1 MPGGAGEGRLQIR
14 IEIHHGVIGKVALS
28 STRPLGLP
36 AALAGRELSAALNL
50 LPRLFSLCGM
60 AQTVAGLTA
69 VETALGFTPAPPQI
83 AARHILVAAEALE
96 QTAWQLLLEGPRC
109 IGVTPAFER
118 LKRLRS
124 LIAALRPQLFP
135 DPSWNRIGG
144 AQLRPDQ
151 VGLAATLTAIAECLQ
166 PAIWGE
172 PALGQPWQE
181 RRDFEDWL
189 SRAATPAAALLRQV
203 QDCGLANFGRCT
215 IQPLPT
221 FDLPRLAQRLAG
233 DDSQTFC
240 AQPDWEGVVHE
251 TGALARRWNEPLI
264 TALRADHGNGLLTRW
279 AARALESHALLAE
292 LREGLHTIVAQPGA
306 AVGATATGAGLGVVE
321 CARGR
326 LAHWVAVAAGRVSQY
341 RILAPTEWNFHPD
354 GPLTQGLIETRIGQ
368 PALIQHAA
376 TLLVAALDPCV
387 GFDLHVRQSPSL
399 S

>member
-14 IEIHHGVIGKVALS
+14 IEISHGVIGKVALN
-28 STRPLGLP
+28 STRPVGLS
-36 AALAGRELSAALNL
+36 AALAGCEPAAAINR

-69 VETALGFTPAPPQI
+69 VETALGFTPAPPQT
-83 AARHILVAAEALE
+83 AARHVLVAAEALE

-109 IGVTPAFER
+109 IGVPPPFER

-135 DPSWNRIGG
+135 DPFWNRIGG
-144 AQLRPDQ
+144 APLRPDQ
-151 VGLAATLTAIAECLQ
+151 AGLAATLAAITECLQ

-172 PALGQPWQE
+172 PAPGKPWRE
-181 RRDFEDWL
+181 RRDFAHWL
-189 SRAATPAAALLRQV
+189 GQAATPVAALLRRV
-203 QDCGLANFGRCT
+203 RDCGLADFGRCAT
-215 IQPLPT
+215 TPLPT
-221 FDLPRLAQRLAG
+221 FDPERLVQRLAG
-233 DDSQTFC
+233 DDGQPFC
-240 AQPDWEGVVHE
+240 ARPDWEGVVHE

-264 TALRADHGNGLLTRW
+264 AALRADHGNGLLTRW
-279 AARALESHALLAE
+279 AARALESRVLLAE

-354 GPLTQGLIETRIGQ
+354 GPLTQGLIETRTGQ
-368 PALIQHAA
+368 PALIRHAA

-387 GFDLHVRQSPSL
+387 GFDLNVRQSPSFA
-399 S
+399 

>member
-14 IEIHHGVIGKVALS
+14 IEISHDVISKVALS
-28 STRPLGLP
+28 STRPVGLS
-36 AALAGRELSAALNL
+36 AALAGCEPAAAINR

-69 VETALGFTPAPPQI
+69 VETALGFTPAPPQT
-83 AARHILVAAEALE
+83 AARHVLVAAEALE

-109 IGVTPAFER
+109 IGVPPPFER

-135 DPSWNRIGG
+135 DPLWNRIGG
-144 AQLRPDQ
+144 APLRPDQ
-151 VGLAATLTAIAECLQ
+151 AGLAATLAAIAECLQ

-172 PALGQPWQE
+172 PALGKPWQE
-181 RRDFEDWL
+181 RRDFAHWL
-189 SRAATPAAALLRQV
+189 GQAATPVAALLRRV
-203 QDCGLANFGRCT
+203 RDCGLADFGRCA
-215 IQPLPT
+215 IRPLPP
-221 FDLPRLAQRLAG
+221 FDPERLAQRLAG
-233 DDSQTFC
+233 DDGQTFC
-240 AQPDWEGVVHE
+240 AWPDWEGVVHE

-264 TALRADHGNGLLTRW
+264 AALRADHGNGLLTRW
-279 AARALESHALLAE
+279 AARALESRVLLAE
-292 LREGLHTIVAQPGA
+292 LRDDSHKIMAQPGA
-306 AVGATATGAGLGVVE
+306 AVDATATGAGLGVVE

-354 GPLTQGLIETRIGQ
+354 GPLTQGLIETRTGR
-368 PALIQHAA
+368 PALIRHAA

-387 GFDLHVRQSPSL
+387 GFDLNVRQSPSFA
-399 S
+399 